1 MTPPE
6 MLRQHLLTGLI
17 CTALLIIQ
25 LVVLSDAQA
34 AGKSSSYVIVLAS
47 APGTNLKWQ
56 PKTSPLLDGRT
67 VYVTQTTVKGKPYE
81 RLNMGFFSSR
91 QAAVLVLNDVEKL
104 YPGAWLREVGAGEIK
119 AASNKALAVPVS
131 KIPSSKRTT
140 TTKKQTQAGNTSS
153 LTDKQL
159 DSLMQRAKNDFKKQD
174 YSQAIRYLT
183 AVISAGDHKYSGE
196 ALELLGLSRQ
206 RKGQNA
212 HAAAIYKEY
221 LEKYPTG
228 EGAIRVQQRLSGLL
242 TSTQAP
248 REKIHV
254 EDEKEE
260 KGIMTTYG
268 SFSQY
273 YRKDIAEVDGID
285 GSITNLSQ
293 LITFL
298 DLNTTYQTANFDQN
312 FRFSADD
319 TYDFLDEDEKN
330 SFRFIEAFYD
340 LSSSKSGT
348 SGRFG
353 RQALRIGGILK
364 RFDGISAGY
373 QFTPN
378 MRLNALAGYPVDID
392 NKTSINQHKSFYGFI
407 FETGTFL
414 QNWDMNLF
422 FFDQD
427 IDGLDDRT
435 STGTEVRYNDRT
447 RSIFGM
453 IDYDLNFNE
462 INILQLNANLLFD
475 RGRTAYM
482 NAFLRKAPVLA
493 TSNALIGQTASSI
506 EELQQTLSIE
516 QIYQLARDRTA
527 DSATITVGGSQPI
540 SEKFQA
546 NADITFSKVDG
557 TEASG
562 GVPATP
568 STGTDYFISAQI
580 VGNNLILRRDTGV
593 LGIRYLDTE
602 QSDTWAFIANT
613 RFPINRDW
621 RINPRLQYDIRTSS
635 DGRTQN
641 KLRALLRTDY
651 RYLNKVRFDFEIGFD
666 DTSEDINGQSLGNS
680 NLFFMLGYRW
690 DF

>member
-1 MTPPE
+1 
-6 MLRQHLLTGLI
+6 MLRQQFLTGLI

-25 LVVLSDAQA
+25 LIALSDVQA

-56 PKTSPLLDGRT
+56 PKTSTLLEGRT
-67 VYVTQTTVKGKPYE
+67 VYVTQTTVKGKPWE
-81 RLNMGFFSSR
+81 RLNLGFYSSR
-91 QAAVLVLNDVEKL
+91 QKAVRVLNDVQQL
-104 YPGAWLREVGAGEIK
+104 YPGAWLREASAGEIK
-119 AASNKALAVPVS
+119 AASNNALIVPVS
-131 KIPSSKRTT
+131 KISAPKSTT
-140 TTKKQTQAGNTSS
+140 TTKKQTPVSNKSS

-183 AVISAGDHKYSGE
+183 AILAAGDHKYSME

-221 LEKYPTG
+221 LEKYQTG
-228 EGAIRVQQRLSGLL
+228 DGTIRVKQRLSGLL

-248 REKIHV
+248 RKKIHM
-254 EDEKEE
+254 EADEKEQ
-260 KGIMTTYG
+260 KGRMTTYG
-268 SFSQY
+268 SFSQF
-273 YRKDIAEVDGID
+273 YRNDTSKVDGLD
-285 GSITNLSQ
+285 GSITTLSQ

-298 DLNTTYQTANFDQN
+298 DLNTTYQTPNFDQN
-312 FRFSADD
+312 FRFTADD
-319 TYDFLDEDEKN
+319 TYDFLDDDDKN

-340 LSSSKSGT
+340 LSSRKSGT

-427 IDGLDDRT
+427 IDGINDRT
-435 STGTEVRYNDRT
+435 STGTEVRYNDNT
-447 RSIFGM
+447 KSIFGM

-462 INILQLNANLLFD
+462 VNILQLNANLLFD

-516 QIYQLARDRTA
+516 QIHQLALDRTA
-527 DSATITVGGSQPI
+527 DSSTITVGGSQPI

-580 VGNNLILRRDTGV
+580 VGNNLILKRDTGV

-613 RFPINRDW
+613 RFPVSRNW

-635 DGRTQN
+635 DGRSQN
-641 KLRALLRTDY
+641 KFRVLVRTDY
-651 RYLNKVRFDFEIGFD
+651 RYLNKVRFDFEIGYD
-666 DTSEDINGQSLGNS
+666 DVSEDTNGQSLGTN
-680 NLFFMLGYRW
+680 NLYFMLGYRW

>member
-34 AGKSSSYVIVLAS
+34 AGKSSSYVVVLAS

-56 PKTSPLLDGRT
+56 PKTSPLLEGRT
-67 VYVTQTTVKGKPYE
+67 VYVTRTAVKGKPYE
-81 RLNMGFFSSR
+81 RLNLGFFSSR

-119 AASNKALAVPVS
+119 AASNTALVVPVS
-131 KIPSSKRTT
+131 KIPSSKTT
-140 TTKKQTQAGNTSS
+140 TTKKKQTPAGNKSS

-174 YSQAIRYLT
+174 YTQAIRYLT
-183 AVISAGDHKYSGE
+183 AIIAAGDHKYSSE

-212 HAAAIYKEY
+212 HAAAIYEEY
-221 LEKYPTG
+221 LGKYPEG

-248 REKIHV
+248 REKIHL

-285 GSITNLSQ
+285 GTITNLSQ

-340 LSSSKSGT
+340 LSLSKSGT

-447 RSIFGM
+447 KSIFGM

-493 TSNALIGQTASSI
+493 TSNALIGQTAESI

-527 DSATITVGGSQPI
+527 DSATITLGGSQPI

-580 VGNNLILRRDTGV
+580 VGNNLILKRDTGV

-613 RFPINRDW
+613 RFSISRNW

>member
-1 MTPPE
+1 
-6 MLRQHLLTGLI
+6 
-17 CTALLIIQ
+17 
-25 LVVLSDAQA
+25 
-34 AGKSSSYVIVLAS
+34 
-47 APGTNLKWQ
+47 
-56 PKTSPLLDGRT
+56 
-67 VYVTQTTVKGKPYE
+67 
-81 RLNMGFFSSR
+81 
-91 QAAVLVLNDVEKL
+91 
-104 YPGAWLREVGAGEIK
+104 
-119 AASNKALAVPVS
+119 
-131 KIPSSKRTT
+131 
-140 TTKKQTQAGNTSS
+140 
-153 LTDKQL
+153 
-159 DSLMQRAKNDFKKQD
+159 
-174 YSQAIRYLT
+174 
-183 AVISAGDHKYSGE
+183 
-196 ALELLGLSRQ
+196 
-206 RKGQNA
+206 
-212 HAAAIYKEY
+212 
-221 LEKYPTG
+221 
-228 EGAIRVQQRLSGLL
+228 
-242 TSTQAP
+242 
-248 REKIHV
+248 
-254 EDEKEE
+254 
-260 KGIMTTYG
+260 
-268 SFSQY
+268 
-273 YRKDIAEVDGID
+273 
-285 GSITNLSQ
+285 
-293 LITFL
+293 
-298 DLNTTYQTANFDQN
+298 
-312 FRFSADD
+312 
-319 TYDFLDEDEKN
+319 
-330 SFRFIEAFYD
+330 
-340 LSSSKSGT
+340 
-348 SGRFG
+348 
-353 RQALRIGGILK
+353 
-364 RFDGISAGY
+364 
-373 QFTPN
+373 
-378 MRLNALAGYPVDID
+378 LNALAGYPVDID

-447 RSIFGM
+447 KSIFGM

-462 INILQLNANLLFD
+462 INILQLNANLIFD

-621 RINPRLQYDIRTSS
+621 RINPRLQYDIRTSP

-641 KLRALLRTDY
+641 KLRALIRTDY

-666 DTSEDINGQSLGNS
+666 DTSEDMNGQSLGTN